1 MADKKSFLVYFEWE
15 EPFSCLDNAELGE
28 LFRAMV
34 KYAKNEEEPE
44 FENKTLY
51 LVFTFIKN
59 AIDRDKAA
67 YEERC
72 KKNAENASKGGKRK
86 AEIYGKNEKY
96 DANLDFSELL
106 EKMNK

>member
-1 MADKKSFLVYFEWE
+1 MAEKKSFLVYFDWE

-34 KYAKNEEEPE
+34 KYAKSEEEPE

-67 YEERC
+67 YEEKC
-72 KKNAENASKGGKRK
+72 KKNAENGRKGGKK
-86 AEIYGKNEKY
+86 KDEKLNP
-96 DANLDFSELL
+96 NLDFTGLL
-106 EKMNK
+106 GTFQND

>member
-1 MADKKSFLVYFEWE
+1 MAEKKSFLVYFDWE

-34 KYAKNEEEPE
+34 KYAKSEEEPE
-44 FENKTLY
+44 FKNKTLY

-67 YEERC
+67 YDEKC
-72 KKNAENASKGGKRK
+72 KKNAENGRKGGKK
-86 AEIYGKNEKY
+86 KDEKLNP
-96 DANLDFSELL
+96 NLDFTGLL
-106 EKMNK
+106 GTLPND

>member
-1 MADKKSFLVYFEWE
+1 MAEKKSFLVYFDWE

-34 KYAKNEEEPE
+34 KYAKSEEEPE
-44 FENKTLY
+44 FKNKTLY

-67 YEERC
+67 YEEKC
-72 KKNAENASKGGKRK
+72 KKNAENGRKGGKK
-86 AEIYGKNEKY
+86 KDEKLNP
-96 DANLDFSELL
+96 NLDFTGLL
-106 EKMNK
+106 GTLPND

>member
-1 MADKKSFLVYFEWE
+1 MADKKSFLVYFDWA

-67 YEERC
+67 YEEKC
-72 KKNAENASKGGKRK
+72 KKNAENGRKGGKK
-86 AEIYGKNEKY
+86 KDEKLNP
-96 DANLDFSELL
+96 NLDFTGLL
-106 EKMNK
+106 GTLQND

>member
-1 MADKKSFLVYFEWE
+1 MAEKKSFLVYFDWE
-15 EPFSCLDNAELGE
+15 EPFSCLDDAELGE

-34 KYAKNEEEPE
+34 KYAKSEEEPE

-67 YEERC
+67 YEEKC
-72 KKNAENASKGGKRK
+72 KKNAENGRKGGKK
-86 AEIYGKNEKY
+86 KDEKLNP
-96 DANLDFSELL
+96 NLDFTGLL
-106 EKMNK
+106 GTLPND

>member
-1 MADKKSFLVYFEWE
+1 MADKKSFLVYFDWE

-67 YEERC
+67 YEEKC
-72 KKNAENASKGGKRK
+72 KKNAENGRKGGKK
-86 AEIYGKNEKY
+86 KDEKLNP
-96 DANLDFSELL
+96 NLDFTGLL
-106 EKMNK
+106 GTLQND

>member
-1 MADKKSFLVYFEWE
+1 MADKKSFLVYFDWE
-15 EPFSCLDNAELGE
+15 EPFICLDNAELGE

-67 YEERC
+67 YEEKC
-72 KKNAENASKGGKRK
+72 KKNAENGRKGGKK
-86 AEIYGKNEKY
+86 KDEKLNP
-96 DANLDFSELL
+96 NLDFTGLL
-106 EKMNK
+106 GTLQND

>member
-1 MADKKSFLVYFEWE
+1 MADKKSFLVYFDWE
-15 EPFSCLDNAELGE
+15 EPFRCLDNAELGE

-67 YEERC
+67 YEEKC
-72 KKNAENASKGGKRK
+72 KKNAENGRKGGKK
-86 AEIYGKNEKY
+86 KDEKLNP
-96 DANLDFSELL
+96 NLDFTGLL
-106 EKMNK
+106 GTLQND

>member
-1 MADKKSFLVYFEWE
+1 MAEKKSFLVYFDWE

-67 YEERC
+67 YEEKC
-72 KKNAENASKGGKRK
+72 KKNAENGRKGGKK
-86 AEIYGKNEKY
+86 KDEKLNP
-96 DANLDFSELL
+96 NLDFTGLL
-106 EKMNK
+106 GTLQND

>member
-1 MADKKSFLVYFEWE
+1 MAEKKSFLVYFDWE

-34 KYAKNEEEPE
+34 KYAKSEEEPE
-44 FENKTLY
+44 FKNKTLY

-67 YEERC
+67 YDEKC
-72 KKNAENASKGGKRK
+72 KKNAENGRKGGKK
-86 AEIYGKNEKY
+86 KDEKLNP
-96 DANLDFSELL
+96 NLDFTGLL
-106 EKMNK
+106 GTFPND

>member
-1 MADKKSFLVYFEWE
+1 MADKKSFLVYFDWE

-67 YEERC
+67 YEEKC
-72 KKNAENASKGGKRK
+72 KKNAENGRKGGKK
-86 AEIYGKNEKY
+86 KEEKLNP
-96 DANLDFSELL
+96 NLEFTG
-106 EKMNK
+106 